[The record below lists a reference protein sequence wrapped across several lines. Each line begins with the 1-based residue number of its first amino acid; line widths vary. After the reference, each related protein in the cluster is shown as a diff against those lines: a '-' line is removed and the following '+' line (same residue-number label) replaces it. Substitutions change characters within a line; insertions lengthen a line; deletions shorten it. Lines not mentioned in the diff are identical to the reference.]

1 MAKKDSKNISNLCC
15 LENENNNEKVKEIV
29 NQVIIENEIKRKK
42 EEEDDDDIK
51 YGLNLRP
58 SDRIE
63 KKDMKFFSSTPKYID
78 KKRYFVLNGNKFIT
92 YLFVRAVAKD
102 MIFENVDF
110 SKAYFENSYLRD
122 CRFYRCNFE
131 GAKFTGCNLTG
142 SYFEDCNFDYVTF
155 EKTFVDDEIFECAP
169 KKDNLRY
176 QFARSLKLNYASIG
190 DYIKSSKAVT
200 IELEATK
207 KHLKD
212 SWLSGEEWYQLKYG
226 GIKRRFEQFRKWVAV
241 SLLDFLWGNGE
252 SLWRLIRFNLIIFS
266 ILTLFHIFSKSVT
279 DVYKILDIFIIK
291 IPSNY
296 FGIVVKGTDN
306 NSYFDYYP
314 AWLNLTLVITRLICF
329 GLLMSI
335 IIKKYNRR

>member
-1 MAKKDSKNISNLCC
+1 MVKKATNKVVTSCC
-15 LENENNNEKVKEIV
+15 LENETTYEKIKEVVEKVFD
-29 NQVIIENEIKRKK
+29 ENEVKKQIKEENDKK
-42 EEEDDDDIK
+42 ECKDNLK
-51 YGLNLRP
+51 YSG
-58 SDRIE
+58 RIE
-63 KKDMKFFSSTPKYID
+63 KKDMMFYSSKTENNH
-78 KKRYFVLNGNKFIT
+78 FVLDGNNFQNH
-92 YLFVRAVAKD
+92 LFVRAIASK
-102 MIFENVDF
+102 MIFKNVDF
-110 SKAYFENSYLRD
+110 SKTYFENSYLKD

-131 GAKFTGCNLTG
+131 GAKFTSCNLSGT
-142 SYFEDCNFDYVTF
+142 YYEDCKFDYVTF

-169 KKDNLRY
+169 TRSNLRY
-176 QFARSLKLNYASIG
+176 KFARSLKLNYASIG

-207 KHLKD
+207 SHLRD
-212 SWLSGEEWYQLKYG
+212 SWLYEDQWHRMKYG
-226 GIKRRFEQFRKWVAV
+226 GIRRRFEQFRKWVAV

-266 ILTLFHIFSKSVT
+266 ILTLFHIISKSVT

-306 NSYFDYYP
+306 NNYFDYYP